1 MMELHSANEGS
12 AVGAKH
18 GESLAASG
26 RAGSAHSLA
35 HKAGPHTYQHHP
47 LSISPSTTPTRPA
60 PTIYPSSAS
69 SLNRYH
75 VRLYRVGLTRPTAPC
90 AFLPW
95 LKLSS
100 PYRSLISLISKSD
113 VRYQGVL
120 HEINS
125 ENSTVSL
132 SNVQSFGTE
141 GRRNGVDEMD
151 PSEDIWPYIVF
162 RGSDVKDL
170 QIVEPPKPKTQQPPA
185 SMPNDPAILGV
196 SEF

>member
-1 MMELHSANEGS
+1 MREARS
-12 AVGAKH
+12 V
-18 GESLAASG
+18 
-26 RAGSAHSLA
+26 
-35 HKAGPHTYQHHP
+35 
-47 LSISPSTTPTRPA
+47 PSTGNRWLPQDALGLRIASRTKLGRTHTNTILSQSLPPQHLPAPA
-60 PTIYPSSAS
+60 PTIYLSSAS